1 MIAKKHIFSILFSF
15 TVNSVIFPIFFKEG
29 RFEDALQKFSTS
41 LQVLGYNPHLSYNV
55 ALCYYRL
62 KEYAPAL
69 KHICKFYGEI
79 HTLFESYTTTVIITI
94 VFWIYFESFLMNSV
108 TYF

>member
-1 MIAKKHIFSILFSF
+1 MIAAQILLKKHVFPILLSSI
-15 TVNSVIFPIFFKEG
+15 VNFDIFPLYFKEG

-69 KHICKFYGEI
+69 KHICKFYSETLNI
-79 HTLFESYTTTVIITI
+79 HSLKPT
-94 VFWIYFESFLMNSV
+94 
-108 TYF
+108 

>member
-1 MIAKKHIFSILFSF
+1 VYFQ
-15 TVNSVIFPIFFKEG
+15 EG
-29 RFEDALQKFSTS
+29 RFEDALQKFSTA

-69 KHICKFYGEI
+69 KHICKDVAPALFS
-79 HTLFESYTTTVIITI
+79 TLHHNLEPTITFMGTQQMI
-94 VFWIYFESFLMNSV
+94 KFRECFVPFSSELSVFQSAV
-108 TYF
+108 

>member
-1 MIAKKHIFSILFSF
+1 MMVQFLLKKHIFSTLFSF
-15 TVNSVIFPIFFKEG
+15 TVNSDFSPVLFKEG

-69 KHICKFYGEI
+69 KHICKFCSE
-79 HTLFESYTTTVIITI
+79 TLKICSTNPT
-94 VFWIYFESFLMNSV
+94 
-108 TYF
+108 